1 MDGAIQSFLSG
12 IPFLLTHFG
21 VTIVMLVV
29 GAFIYIKITSH
40 DEMALIRDGN
50 NAAAVSLS
58 GAILGL
64 AIPLAF
70 CMANS
75 VNVYDIVIWGLVT
88 LVIQLVTFWIID
100 LWLRDLSRKI
110 EDGQV
115 GTAILLASVK
125 LAVASINAA
134 AISGKKLFF
143 GTNF

>member
-21 VTIVMLVV
+21 VTIVLLVV

-134 AISGKKLFF
+134 AISG
-143 GTNF
+143 

>member
-1 MDGAIQSFLSG
+1 MFRQMDGAIQSFLSG

-100 LWLRDLSRKI
+100 LWLRDLSQKI

-134 AISGKKLFF
+134 AISG
-143 GTNF
+143 

>member
-21 VTIVMLVV
+21 VTIVMRVV

-134 AISGKKLFF
+134 AISG
-143 GTNF
+143 

>member
-1 MDGAIQSFLSG
+1 MDLKMDGAIQSFLSG

-21 VTIVMLVV
+21 VTIVMLVI

-134 AISGKKLFF
+134 AISG
-143 GTNF
+143 

>member
-29 GAFIYIKITSH
+29 GAFVYIKITSH

-100 LWLRDLSRKI
+100 LWLRDLSQKI

-134 AISGKKLFF
+134 AISG
-143 GTNF
+143 

>member
-110 EDGQV
+110 EEGQV

-134 AISGKKLFF
+134 AISG
-143 GTNF
+143 

>member
-29 GAFIYIKITSH
+29 GAFIYIKITSR

-134 AISGKKLFF
+134 AISG
-143 GTNF
+143 

>member
-1 MDGAIQSFLSG
+1 MDGAIQSFLAG

-134 AISGKKLFF
+134 AISG
-143 GTNF
+143 

>member
-1 MDGAIQSFLSG
+1 MDLKMDGAIQSFLSG

-40 DEMALIRDGN
+40 DEMALIKDGN

-100 LWLRDLSRKI
+100 LWLRDLSKRI
-110 EDGQV
+110 EEGQV

-134 AISGKKLFF
+134 AISG
-143 GTNF
+143 

>member
-1 MDGAIQSFLSG
+1 MDLKMDGAIQSFLSG

-100 LWLRDLSRKI
+100 LWLRDLSKRI
-110 EDGQV
+110 EEGQV

-134 AISGKKLFF
+134 AISG
-143 GTNF
+143 

>member
-1 MDGAIQSFLSG
+1 MDLKMDGAIQSFLSG

-29 GAFIYIKITSH
+29 GAIIYIKITSH

-134 AISGKKLFF
+134 AISG
-143 GTNF
+143 

>member
-64 AIPLAF
+64 AIHLAF

-75 VNVYDIVIWGLVT
+75 VNVYDIVIWGLVA

-100 LWLRDLSRKI
+100 LWLRDLSQKI

-134 AISGKKLFF
+134 AISG
-143 GTNF
+143 

>member
-1 MDGAIQSFLSG
+1 MDLKMDGAIQSFLSG

-21 VTIVMLVV
+21 VTIVLLVG

-134 AISGKKLFF
+134 AISG
-143 GTNF
+143 

>member
-1 MDGAIQSFLSG
+1 MELKMDGAIQSFLSG

-134 AISGKKLFF
+134 AISG
-143 GTNF
+143 

>member
-40 DEMALIRDGN
+40 DEMALIKDGN

-88 LVIQLVTFWIID
+88 VVIQLVTFWIID

-115 GTAILLASVK
+115 GTAILLVSVK

-134 AISGKKLFF
+134 AISG
-143 GTNF
+143 

>member
-75 VNVYDIVIWGLVT
+75 GNVYDIVIWGLVT

-134 AISGKKLFF
+134 AISG
-143 GTNF
+143 

>member
-75 VNVYDIVIWGLVT
+75 VNIYDIVIWGLVT

-134 AISGKKLFF
+134 AISG
-143 GTNF
+143 

>member
-29 GAFIYIKITSH
+29 GAFIYIKIKSH

-134 AISGKKLFF
+134 AISG
-143 GTNF
+143 

>member
-40 DEMALIRDGN
+40 DEMALIREGN

-100 LWLRDLSRKI
+100 LWLRDLSKRI

-134 AISGKKLFF
+134 AISG
-143 GTNF
+143 

>member
-64 AIPLAF
+64 AVPLAF

-75 VNVYDIVIWGLVT
+75 VNVYDIVIWGVVT
-88 LVIQLVTFWIID
+88 LIIQLVTFWIID

-134 AISGKKLFF
+134 AISG
-143 GTNF
+143 

>member
-29 GAFIYIKITSH
+29 GAFVYIKITSH

-134 AISGKKLFF
+134 AISG
-143 GTNF
+143 